1 MCMSTPSAPAPIA
14 PIAPLAPPTPM
25 GLAESA
31 TPRSELGLSQL
42 RIKDAAG
49 TVGGSETFGRKA
61 QNAMTIQGRNERV
74 AAADGAVVID
84 PAKTK

>member
-1 MCMSTPSAPAPIA
+1 MSSPSAPPPVA

-42 RIKDAAG
+42 RIKDSAG

-61 QNAMTIQGRNERV
+61 QRDMTIKGRNERV
-74 AAADGAVVID
+74 ATSDGTETID